1 MALVST
7 ERPSNSGFTDADTTD
22 PHSNENGIDGTRP
35 RSEGMTKSAPQAPSV
50 GHEEDANPSDITNHA
65 ETVETS
71 VTSKDDRE
79 DGQEVIKLSSRR
91 TEKDKERRGRRWLLQ
106 WGVVIVVAVIASILV
121 RSFLLEVFYI
131 PSGSMEPT
139 LEIGNRILVDKL
151 SRSPGRFN
159 IVVFKRPPT
168 DTVGPKNIK
177 YLVKRVIGLPGNV
190 ISSQHCQV
198 FINGKALPE
207 PFLPKG
213 TCTKNIAPQRVPR
226 GTYFVMGD
234 NRSDS
239 YDSRYFGPIKA
250 SSIVGRVIMRIWPL
264 GRLKVF

>member
-1 MALVST
+1 M
-7 ERPSNSGFTDADTTD
+7 
-22 PHSNENGIDGTRP
+22 
-35 RSEGMTKSAPQAPSV
+35 
-50 GHEEDANPSDITNHA
+50 
-65 ETVETS
+65 
-71 VTSKDDRE
+71 
-79 DGQEVIKLSSRR
+79 
-91 TEKDKERRGRRWLLQ
+91 
-106 WGVVIVVAVIASILV
+106 IVVAVIASILV

-139 LEIGNRILVDKL
+139 LDIGNRILVDKL

-198 FINGKALPE
+198 LINGKVLPE

-213 TCTKNIAPQRVPR
+213 TCTKSIAPQRVPR

-264 GRLKVF
+264 GRFKVF

>member
-1 MALVST
+1 MSK
-7 ERPSNSGFTDADTTD
+7 ERSSDSGFSGSDTTSPRNQGD
-22 PHSNENGIDGTRP
+22 RTSDARPEVGGTVF
-35 RSEGMTKSAPQAPSV
+35 SE
-50 GHEEDANPSDITNHA
+50 ITNDTEESDKA
-65 ETVETS
+65 GRPYRTP
-71 VTSKDDRE
+71 KDPQKRAH
-79 DGQEVIKLSSRR
+79 GSSREISR
-91 TEKDKERRGRRWLLQ
+91 EPRKSRMKWLGQ
-106 WGVVIVVAVIASILV
+106 WGVVIIVAVIGSILV

-139 LEIGNRILVDKL
+139 LDIGNRILVDKL

-168 DTVGPKNIK
+168 DTTGPKNIK
-177 YLVKRVIGLPGNV
+177 YLVKRVVGLPGNT
-190 ISSQHCQV
+190 IASRHCQV
-198 FINGKALPE
+198 LIDGKVLPE
-207 PFLPKG
+207 PFLPKD

-264 GRLKVF
+264 NRFKLF